1 MASKKLTLHK
11 ANELTRGGDGLSV
24 HAKRALNAIYY
35 VIQHNVQN
43 GNRNAVEREMFMKL
57 DFSFLRKMMSLEKTE
72 SYIKEIQD
80 ALIELQETTIQLN
93 NFRSPQDGELYQWF
107 SISFLSDARW
117 KLEDGKRI
125 AYISIAPFMKWLM
138 IHTHDNGNFTEL
150 ELIPTVNK
158 LRTKYS
164 MKLYEYLKSFKAFRY
179 IDITQKHMMKFLG
192 FEEDHETYKN
202 YSALKRLLE
211 RQLKE
216 ISKKTDL
223 PDVKLIDNK
232 LLSKEK
238 KYRIIINPKS
248 KRDVNKLEAK
258 TALENLLQ
266 KIRF

>member
-1 MASKKLTLHK
+1 L
-11 ANELTRGGDGLSV
+11 
-24 HAKRALNAIYY
+24 
-35 VIQHNVQN
+35 
-43 GNRNAVEREMFMKL
+43 F
-57 DFSFLRKMMSLEKTE
+57 
-72 SYIKEIQD
+72 
-80 ALIELQETTIQLN
+80 ELQIFTIKLN
-93 NFRSPQDGELYQWF
+93 NFRNPKDGQLYNWF
-107 SISFLSDARW
+107 SITFIGDASW
-117 KLEDGKRI
+117 KLNEDGKKV
-125 AYISIAPFMKWLM
+125 AYISLSPFMKWLM

-179 IDITQKHMMKFLG
+179 IDITQKHMMKLLG
-192 FEEDHETYKN
+192 IDENHKTYKTF
-202 YSALKRLLE
+202 YELKRLVD

-216 ISKKTDL
+216 IAKKTDL
-223 PDVKLIDNK
+223 DQVKLIDNK

-248 KRDVNKLEAK
+248 KRDVSQLEAK